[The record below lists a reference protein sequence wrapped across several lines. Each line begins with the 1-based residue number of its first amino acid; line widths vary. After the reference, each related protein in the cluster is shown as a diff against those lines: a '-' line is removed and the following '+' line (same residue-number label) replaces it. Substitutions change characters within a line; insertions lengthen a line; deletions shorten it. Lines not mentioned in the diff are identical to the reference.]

1 MLRNVMSN
9 NAPLLIEPVNLS
21 HAWANLF
28 LNILEYPKKE
38 VSTVL
43 ISLTDFADGE
53 VSEILAIREAL
64 DDCLTTIDEQLVH
77 TVSNTIF
84 PENLWKLTGLNRH
97 SLFEKYIHNFPR
109 IKALAA
115 CKNNRGT
122 YFKRL
127 IEFDDSSILSNQ
139 LEHIIS
145 EYNSRLNVR
154 RTMFQASIFDPRRD
168 HTRSAQLGFPCLQHL
183 QFLPKRKDKQLT
195 VNAYY
200 ATQQILEKA
209 YGNYL
214 GICRLGHFMAHEM
227 DLSLDR
233 VNFFIGVAKLDKW
246 PKKSPPIVRLKD
258 KVRDAIALSNW
269 G

>member
-1 MLRNVMSN
+1 MSN
-9 NAPLLIEPVNLS
+9 NAPLLIESENLS

-28 LNILEYPKKE
+28 LKILEAPKKE

-43 ISLTDFADGE
+43 ISLTNFEDNKVPEA
-53 VSEILAIREAL
+53 LAIRESL
-64 DDCLTTIDEQLVH
+64 DNCLTTIDEQSVH

-84 PENLWKLTGLNRH
+84 PENLWRLTGLNRH

-127 IEFDDSSILSNQ
+127 IEFDNSSIHTNQ

-145 EYNSRLNVR
+145 EYNSRPGVR
-154 RTMFQASIFDPRRD
+154 RAMFQASIFDPRRD
-168 HTRSAQLGFPCLQHL
+168 HTRSARLGFPCLQHL
-183 QFLPKRKDKQLT
+183 QFTPNTQDKKLT

-227 DLSLDR
+227 HLSLDR
-233 VNFFIGVAKLDKW
+233 VNFFIGVAKLRSN
-246 PKKSPPIVRLKD
+246 KKDSFIIDLQER
-258 KVRDAIALSNW
+258 VRDATTVSN
-269 G
+269 GR